1 MVNEESF
8 NAIVI
13 SKSDFSDNY
22 ELSKTELE
30 FIWKIAPRKLVDFLM
45 QDYDLCMNSF
55 VDYALEKYAE
65 QYKDD

>member
-1 MVNEESF
+1 MQDETF

-30 FIWKIAPRKLVDFLM
+30 FVWKYAPRKLTDFLM
-45 QDYDLCMNSF
+45 QDYDLCMDSY